1 MNLSY
6 NELSRHL
13 REQIAERYLIFGSE
27 PFLNDT
33 CTRAIREKARNLGF
47 SEKISLTVTADFN
60 WIQLN
65 EHLDNQSLFA
75 DKKLIEIRFTDAIK
89 PGTQGGT
96 VLRECLGQSDENVIL
111 MVSGGEIEYAA
122 RRSKWFTQW
131 QQEAVIIETK
141 PLGHAQY
148 RSWIQA
154 VMHKRDLKFEPQVPE
169 RLAYYFEGNM
179 LAAANEVRKL
189 ALGYDGQTF
198 TVADVERIV
207 ADQGRFSVYGLT
219 DSLLA
224 FDLART
230 VRQIN
235 GLRKEGIAPAFIS
248 WALLREMR
256 LVYRY
261 AFVAA
266 RRLPAQQFFRQNR
279 IWQSR
284 QNSIVQTARKLGLGG
299 CGEVVGS
306 LAAMDRI
313 IKGREPGRR
322 SESFWDEL
330 EKLAQK
336 VCV

>member
-6 NELSRHL
+6 TELSRHL
-13 REQIAERYLIFGSE
+13 SEQIAERYLVFGNE

-33 CTRAIREKARNLGF
+33 CTRAIRDQARSLGF
-47 SEKISLTVTADFN
+47 SEKITLAVSADFS
-60 WIQLN
+60 WSQLH
-65 EHLDNQSLFA
+65 EHLDNHSLFA
-75 DKKLIEIRFTDAIK
+75 DRKLIEIRFADAIK
-89 PGTQGGT
+89 PGTQGAIA
-96 VLRECLGQSDENVIL
+96 LRDCLSQSDKNVIL

-131 QQEAVIIETK
+131 QQKAVVVETK
-141 PLGHAQY
+141 PMGHSQY
-148 RSWIQA
+148 RGWIQA
-154 VMHKRDLKFEPQVPE
+154 VMQKRNLKFEPQVPE

-189 ALGYDGQTF
+189 ALGYDEQTL

-219 DSLLA
+219 DSFLA
-224 FDLART
+224 FNLART

-235 GLRKEGIAPAFIS
+235 GLRKEGTAPAFIL

-261 AFVAA
+261 AFLEA
-266 RRLPAQQFFRQNR
+266 RRMSAQQFFKQHR

-284 QNSIVQTARKLGLGG
+284 QSSIVQTARKLGPGG
-299 CGEVVGS
+299 CGEVVSS

-313 IKGREPGRR
+313 IKGRERDR
-322 SESFWDEL
+322 SSESFWDEL
-330 EKLAQK
+330 EKLAHK
-336 VCV
+336 VCA